1 MNENFENVTYLDF
14 VQNWFFGQFWLFI
27 SIFQDVEKWDIL
39 GDFSTLVIP
48 VHCSSPFW
56 LFPRR
61 NRGRK
66 ASAVRLLVCDIW
78 TRIEASL
85 QRIRL
90 GACQDCFPELKL
102 SFFGRFLQKWH
113 RRSISS
119 LQRMIQLK
127 NDMSQFRKS
136 CTVFENHRK
145 SLIQHY
151 ERSELRLHFEWTKVN

>member
-1 MNENFENVTYLDF
+1 MSHIWISCKTDFLVNF
-14 VQNWFFGQFWLFI
+14 
-27 SIFQDVEKWDIL
+27 
-39 GDFSTLVIP
+39 DFSFPFSRMLENETFWVIFPLVIP